1 MRESLGLVETRG
13 LSNAIVVADAMSKT
27 ANINIIGI
35 ENSKGLGYMT
45 IKITGDVGAVNAA
58 VACGKQIAIENN
70 SFVTAKVIP
79 RPSNNIEATFCQL
92 EHKKDDNKENMIE
105 LSDAT
110 NNADEKEEN
119 DISSNSVKVV
129 ENVEDKAEEKLT
141 EIKEE
146 KVEEAVE
153 VLVKTEDEA
162 DNTKEVSANSSGSEI
177 KSSDTPKSKTRR
189 GSGKKADPKKGEE

>member
-13 LSNAIVVADAMSKT
+13 LSNAILVADAMSKT
-27 ANINIIGI
+27 ANINIIGL

-92 EHKKDDNKENMIE
+92 EHKKDDNKENMVE
-105 LSDAT
+105 LSDE
-110 NNADEKEEN
+110 NNNVGGNEEN
-119 DISSNSVKVV
+119 EFSDNDAEAV
-129 ENVEDKAEEKLT
+129 ENIEDKAEETLI
-141 EIKEE
+141 EIKEDKVE
-146 KVEEAVE
+146 KVLVETEEE
-153 VLVKTEDEA
+153 V
-162 DNTKEVSANSSGSEI
+162 DNTKEIPASSSSSQI
-177 KSSDTPKSKTRR
+177 KASSPQKSKTRR

>member
-58 VACGKQIAIENN
+58 IACGKQIAIENN

-79 RPSNNIEATFCQL
+79 RPSNNIEAIFCQL

-105 LSDAT
+105 LSEPT
-110 NNADEKEEN
+110 NNVGGNEEDELSAN
-119 DISSNSVKVV
+119 DVKAV
-129 ENVEDKAEEKLT
+129 ENIEEKAEETLT
-141 EIKEE
+141 EIKEDKE
-146 KVEEAVE
+146 E

-162 DNTKEVSANSSGSEI
+162 DNTKEILDSS
-177 KSSDTPKSKTRR
+177 SSSQTKASSPQKSKTRR
-189 GSGKKADPKKGEE
+189 GNGKRAEPKKGEE